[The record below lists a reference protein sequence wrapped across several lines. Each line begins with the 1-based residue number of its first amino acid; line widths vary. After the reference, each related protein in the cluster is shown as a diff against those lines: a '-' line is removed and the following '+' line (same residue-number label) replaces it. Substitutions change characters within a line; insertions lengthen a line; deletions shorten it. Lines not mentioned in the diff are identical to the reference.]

1 MPYACISAD
10 KGRRVVMIL
19 EDTSSYLQ
27 CCVVLIGVAG
37 RSHVV
42 TAVAAGER
50 EMASLTTAAEKEGR
64 S

>member
-1 MPYACISAD
+1 LYACISAD

-19 EDTSSYLQ
+19 EDTSS
-27 CCVVLIGVAG
+27 CVTCVVLIGVAG